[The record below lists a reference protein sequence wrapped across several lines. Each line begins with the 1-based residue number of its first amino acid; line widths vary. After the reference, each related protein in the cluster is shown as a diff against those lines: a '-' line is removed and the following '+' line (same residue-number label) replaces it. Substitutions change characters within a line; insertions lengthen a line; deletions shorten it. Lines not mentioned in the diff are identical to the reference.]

1 MTGRVD
7 ILVVGLGPAGA
18 SAAREAARAGA
29 SVLAVDRKRAAGE
42 PVQCAEFV
50 PRLIGLDVEGVAP
63 VAVQPIEAMHT
74 FVEAADFDSADGFTG
89 TMIDRGRFDALLVEQ
104 ARDAGAEC
112 RFDTV
117 WHREFGV
124 RELEVTAKL
133 VIGADGPRSKVRAA
147 AGLLQPRL
155 IETRQITV
163 PLLDPNNAT
172 DIFLSAEIEG
182 GYAWLFPKGDVAN
195 LGLGVAPKARPR
207 LKPVLEG
214 LRRRL
219 MAEGRIGDAILG
231 NTGGAIPVDGI
242 VGPVAALPDGAPVL
256 LAGDAAGLT
265 NPVTGAG
272 IPAAVMS
279 GALAG
284 EAAARW
290 VAGAADALDD
300 YAEEIDDLFG
310 ASLRRAVARR
320 RELERAFADSVP
332 QPADLRRGWIA
343 YPEYWAAR
351 PAVPTPDP
359 QNAMGAP

>member
-50 PRLIGLDVEGVAP
+50 PRLIGQDVEGVAP
-63 VAVQPIEAMHT
+63 VAVQPIEAMRT

-117 WHREFGV
+117 WGRDFTVE
-124 RELEVTAKL
+124 AKL

-147 AGLLQPRL
+147 AGLPQPRL

-163 PLLDPNNAT
+163 PLLDPNRAT

-182 GYAWLFPKGDVAN
+182 GYAWLFPKGEVAN
-195 LGLGVAPKARPR
+195 LGVGVAPKARPQ
-207 LKPVLEG
+207 LKPVLER
-214 LRRRL
+214 LRQRL
-219 MAEGRIGDAILG
+219 IAEGRIGGEILG
-231 NTGGAIPVDGI
+231 RTGGAIPVDGI
-242 VGPVAALPDGAPVL
+242 VGPVAALPDDTPVL

-284 EAAARW
+284 EAAADRI
-290 VAGAADALDD
+290 AGAAGALDG
-300 YAEEIDDLFG
+300 YAEEIEDLFG
-310 ASLRRAVARR
+310 ASLRRAAEHR
-320 RELERAFADSVP
+320 RELERTCAGTVP

-343 YPEYWAAR
+343 YPEYWAAG

-359 QNAMGAP
+359 QPDPKNAMGAR

>member
-1 MTGRVD
+1 MTGAVD

-18 SAAREAARAGA
+18 SAAREAARAGC
-29 SVLAVDRKRAAGE
+29 SVLAVDRKHAAGE

-50 PRLIGLDVEGVAP
+50 PRLIGQDVEGMAP
-63 VAVQPIEAMHT
+63 VAIQPIEAMQT
-74 FVEAADFDSADGFTG
+74 FVESAAADRTDGFTG
-89 TMIDRGRFDALLVEQ
+89 TMIDRDRFDALLVAQ
-104 ARDAGAEC
+104 AEDAGADC

-117 WHREFGV
+117 WDSGF
-124 RELEVTAKL
+124 EVAAKL

-147 AGLLQPRL
+147 AGPAQPRL

-163 PLLDPNNAT
+163 PLLDPNQAT

-182 GYAWLFPKGDVAN
+182 GYAWLFPKGEVAN
-195 LGLGVAPKARPR
+195 LGVGVAPAARR
-207 LKPVLEG
+207 KLKPVIEA

-219 MAEGRIGDAILG
+219 IAEGRIGETVLG
-231 NTGGAIPVDGI
+231 HTGGAIPVDGI
-242 VGPVAALPDGAPVL
+242 VGPVAALPDGTPVL

-284 EAAARW
+284 EAAAHW
-290 VAGAADALDD
+290 IAGAADALDD
-300 YAEEIDDLFG
+300 YNEDIEGLFG
-310 ASLRRAVARR
+310 ASLCRAVERR
-320 RELERAFADSVP
+320 RELERTFAASVP
-332 QPADLRRGWIA
+332 QPADLRRGWIG

-351 PAVPTPDP
+351 PAGPP
-359 QNAMGAP
+359 NEIGAP

>member
-1 MTGRVD
+1 MNERVD

-50 PRLIGLDVEGVAP
+50 PRLIGQDVEGVAP

-89 TMIDRGRFDALLVEQ
+89 TMIDRNRFDALLVEQ

-117 WHREFGV
+117 WGGEFTIG
-124 RELEVTAKL
+124 AKL
-133 VIGADGPRSKVRAA
+133 VIGADGPRSRVRAA
-147 AGLLQPRL
+147 AGLPQPRL
-155 IETRQITV
+155 IETRQVTV
-163 PLLDPNNAT
+163 PLLDPNRAT

-182 GYAWLFPKGDVAN
+182 GYAWLFPKGEVAN
-195 LGLGVAPKARPR
+195 LGIGVAPKARPQ
-207 LKPVLEG
+207 LKPVLER

-219 MAEGRIGDAILG
+219 VAEGRIGDAVLG
-231 NTGGAIPVDGI
+231 HTGGAIPVDGI
-242 VGPVAALPDGAPVL
+242 VGPVAALPDDTPVL

-284 EAAARW
+284 EAAAGRI
-290 VAGAADALDD
+290 AGAADAPDG
-300 YAEEIDDLFG
+300 YAEEIEDLFG

-320 RELERAFADSVP
+320 RELERTCAGTVP
-332 QPADLRRGWIA
+332 RPADLRRGWIA
-343 YPEYWAAR
+343 YPEYWAAG
-351 PAVPTPDP
+351 PADPQPDL
-359 QNAMGAP
+359 QNAMGAQ

>member
-29 SVLAVDRKRAAGE
+29 SVLAVDRKRAAGA

-50 PRLIGLDVEGVAP
+50 PRLIGQDVEGVAP

-89 TMIDRGRFDALLVEQ
+89 TMIDRGRFDALLVVQ
-104 ARDAGAEC
+104 AEDAGAEC

-117 WHREFGV
+117 WDHGFAVAAR
-124 RELEVTAKL
+124 L

-147 AGLLQPRL
+147 AGLPQPRL

-163 PLLDPNNAT
+163 PLLDSNRAT

-182 GYAWLFPKGDVAN
+182 GYAWLFPKGDAAN
-195 LGLGVAPKARPR
+195 LGVGVAPAARR
-207 LKPVLEG
+207 QLKPVLET
-214 LRRRL
+214 LRKRL
-219 MAEGRIGDAILG
+219 IAEGRIGDTVLG
-231 NTGGAIPVDGI
+231 HTGGAIPVDGI
-242 VGPVAALPDGAPVL
+242 VGPAAVLPDGTPVL

-284 EAAARW
+284 EAAGRW
-290 VAGAADALDD
+290 IAGAADAPDD
-300 YAEEIDDLFG
+300 YAEEIEDLFG
-310 ASLRRAVARR
+310 ASLRRAVQRR
-320 RELERAFADSVP
+320 RELERAFAASIP

-343 YPEYWAAR
+343 YPEYWA
-351 PAVPTPDP
+351 PDRAAP
-359 QNAMGAP
+359 PNAMGAQ

>member
-1 MTGRVD
+1 VTGRVD

-18 SAAREAARAGA
+18 SAAREAARAGC
-29 SVLAVDRKRAAGE
+29 SVLAVDRRRAAGE

-50 PRLIGLDVEGVAP
+50 PRLIGQDVEGMAP
-63 VAVQPIEAMHT
+63 VAVQKIDAMHT
-74 FVEAADFDSADGFTG
+74 FVESAAFDRTGGFTG
-89 TMIDRGRFDALLVEQ
+89 TMIDRRHFDALLVEQ
-104 ARDAGAEC
+104 ARDAGADC

-117 WHREFGV
+117 WECEFKV
-124 RELEVTAKL
+124 EAKL

-147 AGLLQPRL
+147 AGLPEPRL

-182 GYAWLFPKGDVAN
+182 GYAWLFPKGEAAN
-195 LGLGVAPKARPR
+195 LGVGVAPASRSK
-207 LKPVLEG
+207 LKPILED

-219 MAEGRIGDAILG
+219 IGEGRIGEAVLG
-231 NTGGAIPVDGI
+231 HTGGAIPVDGI
-242 VGPVAALPDGAPVL
+242 VGPEAALPDGTPVL

-290 VAGAADALDD
+290 IAGAADALDD

-320 RELERAFADSVP
+320 RELERACAESLP

-351 PAVPTPDP
+351 PAFPTPE
-359 QNAMGAP
+359 APNPMEAR

>member
-1 MTGRVD
+1 MNRSVD

-18 SAAREAARAGA
+18 SAAREAARAGC

-50 PRLIGLDVEGVAP
+50 PRLIGQDVGGVAP

-74 FVEAADFDSADGFTG
+74 FVEAADFDSTDGFTG
-89 TMIDRGRFDALLVEQ
+89 MMIDRNRFDALLVER
-104 ARDAGAEC
+104 ARAAGADC

-117 WHREFGV
+117 WERAC
-124 RELEVTAKL
+124 EVDAKL
-133 VIGADGPRSKVRAA
+133 VIGADGPCSPVRAA
-147 AGLLQPRL
+147 AGLPQCRF
-155 IETRQITV
+155 IDTRQVTV
-163 PLLDPNNAT
+163 PLLDRNRAT
-172 DIFLSAEIEG
+172 DIFLSADIEG

-195 LGLGVAPKARPR
+195 LGVGVMPAARR
-207 LKPVLEG
+207 QLKPILER
-214 LRRRL
+214 LRGRL
-219 MAEGRIGDAILG
+219 IAEGRIGDAILG
-231 NTGGAIPVDGI
+231 HTGGAIPVDGI

-284 EAAARW
+284 DAAARW
-290 VAGAADALDD
+290 IAGAADALDF

-310 ASLRRAVARR
+310 ASLRRAVERR
-320 RELERAFADSVP
+320 RELGRTFATSTP

-343 YPEYWAAR
+343 YPEYWAGR
-351 PAVPTPDP
+351 PAGSP
-359 QNAMGAP
+359 NAMEAR

>member
-1 MTGRVD
+1 MTERVD

-18 SAAREAARAGA
+18 SAAREAARAGC

-50 PRLIGLDVEGVAP
+50 PRLIGQDVEGVAP
-63 VAVQPIEAMHT
+63 VAVQPIEAMRT

-89 TMIDRGRFDALLVEQ
+89 TMIDRNRFDALLVQQ

-117 WHREFGV
+117 WERDFTVE
-124 RELEVTAKL
+124 AKL
-133 VIGADGPRSKVRAA
+133 VIGADGPRSRVRAA
-147 AGLLQPRL
+147 AGLPQPRL

-163 PLLDPNNAT
+163 PLLDPNRAT

-195 LGLGVAPKARPR
+195 LGVGVAPKARPQ
-207 LKPVLEG
+207 LKPVLER
-214 LRRRL
+214 LRQRL
-219 MAEGRIGDAILG
+219 IGEGRIGDAILG
-231 NTGGAIPVDGI
+231 HTGGAIPVDGI
-242 VGPVAALPDGAPVL
+242 VGPVAALPDDTPVL

-284 EAAARW
+284 
-290 VAGAADALDD
+290 AADAPDG
-300 YAEEIDDLFG
+300 YAEEIEDLFG
-310 ASLRRAVARR
+310 ASLRRAAARR
-320 RELERAFADSVP
+320 RDLERAFTDSVP

-351 PAVPTPDP
+351 PAVPTPGPQPDP
-359 QNAMGAP
+359 KNTMDAR

>member
-1 MTGRVD
+1 MSRTVD

-18 SAAREAARAGA
+18 SAAREAACAGC

-50 PRLIGLDVEGVAP
+50 PRLIGQDVEGMAP

-117 WHREFGV
+117 WHRE
-124 RELEVTAKL
+124 LEVTAKL

-147 AGLLQPRL
+147 AGLAQPRL

-163 PLLDPNNAT
+163 PLLDPNNTT

-195 LGLGVAPKARPR
+195 LGVGVAPAGRSK
-207 LKPVLEG
+207 LKPILED
-214 LRRRL
+214 LRLRL
-219 MAEGRIGDAILG
+219 IGEGRIGEAVLG
-231 NTGGAIPVDGI
+231 HTGGAIPVDGI
-242 VGPVAALPDGAPVL
+242 VGPVAVLPDGTPVL

-290 VAGAADALDD
+290 IAGASDSPDD
-300 YAEEIDDLFG
+300 YAEEIEDLFG
-310 ASLRRAVARR
+310 ASLRRAVQRR
-320 RELERAFADSVP
+320 RELGGAFAASTP

-351 PAVPTPDP
+351 PPEAPPDP
-359 QNAMGAP
+359 QNAMEAR

>member
-50 PRLIGLDVEGVAP
+50 PRLIGQDVEGVAP

-74 FVEAADFDSADGFTG
+74 FVETADFDSADSFTG

-112 RFDTV
+112 RFDTL
-117 WHREFGV
+117 WHGDFTVE
-124 RELEVTAKL
+124 AKL
-133 VIGADGPRSKVRAA
+133 VIGADGPRSRVRAA
-147 AGLLQPRL
+147 ARLPQPRL
-155 IETRQITV
+155 IETRQIAV
-163 PLLDPNNAT
+163 PLLDRNRAT

-182 GYAWLFPKGDVAN
+182 GYAWLFPKGEAAN
-195 LGLGVAPKARPR
+195 LGVGVAPNARHR
-207 LKPVLEG
+207 LKPVLDR
-214 LRRRL
+214 LRQRL
-219 MAEGRIGDAILG
+219 IGEGRIGEAILG
-231 NTGGAIPVDGI
+231 RTGGAIPVDGI
-242 VGPVAALPDGAPVL
+242 VGPVGALPDGTPVL

-284 EAAARW
+284 GVAADRI
-290 VAGAADALDD
+290 AGAADALDG
-300 YAEEIDDLFG
+300 YAEEIEDLFG
-310 ASLRRAVARR
+310 ASLRRAVTRR

-351 PAVPTPDP
+351 PAVPMPDP
-359 QNAMGAP
+359 QPDLQNAMGAQ